1 LSTLTKI
8 FVVVL
13 LLEAFFASV
22 VMIQH
27 VATNEDWKAYARDQ
41 ERGRFSAEAQT
52 ANGILAQKR
61 LEEQLGAEKNKVRDL
76 DKQFTLQRDTSRA
89 EKDRLSRALTA
100 SQNSATELNV
110 SVAALQKSLD
120 TEVKVM
126 RNQMKVELDRLHA
139 QSIND
144 GDQIRGLQALLKD
157 RDGTIENL
165 TRSVRVLRE
174 QSAQAAA
181 EVKELRGR
189 LKVASPAGTVLTPPV
204 ATAGPKIE
212 GSVTAVKVNI
222 ASLNVGLADGVK
234 KDMEFIIYRGGDFV
248 AHLRV
253 ADVYPS
259 TCAGIITRAQ
269 RDVRKGDKAST
280 SVD

>member
-1 LSTLTKI
+1 MSTLTKI
-8 FVVVL
+8 FVVLL

-27 VATNEDWKAYARDQ
+27 VATSQDWKAYAEDQ
-41 ERGRFSAEAQT
+41 SQKRTSAEAQT
-52 ANGILAQKR
+52 ANGIVLLNR
-61 LEEQLGAEKNKVRDL
+61 LERQLEAEKSKIQAL
-76 DKQFTLQRDTSRA
+76 DKQLALQRDTGRA

-100 SQNSATELNV
+100 SQNSVRELNV

-126 RNQMKVELDRLHA
+126 RTQMKVELDRLHD
-139 QSIND
+139 QSIKD

-174 QSAQAAA
+174 QTAQAAA
-181 EVKELRGR
+181 EVKDLRAR
-189 LKVASPAGTVLTPPV
+189 LKVFSPAGTAPTPPI

-234 KDMEFIIYRGGDFV
+234 KEMEFIIYRGGDFV
-248 AHLRV
+248 ANLKV

-259 TCAGIITRAQ
+259 TCAGMITRAQ

>member
-1 LSTLTKI
+1 MSTLTKI
-8 FVVVL
+8 FVVLL
-13 LLEAFFASV
+13 LLEALFASV

-27 VATNEDWKAYARDQ
+27 VATSRDWKAFAEDQARD
-41 ERGRFSAEAQT
+41 RVSAEAQT
-52 ANGILAQKR
+52 ANAILALNR
-61 LEEQLGAEKNKVRDL
+61 LERQLEAERSKVQAL
-76 DKQFTLQRDTSRA
+76 DKQLTLQRDTSRA
-89 EKDRLSRALTA
+89 DKDRLSRALTA
-100 SQNSATELNV
+100 SQNSVTDLNA

-139 QSIND
+139 QSIKD

-174 QSAQAAA
+174 QAAQAAA
-181 EVKELRGR
+181 EVKDLRVR
-189 LKVASPAGTVLTPPV
+189 LKVVSPAGTAPTAPV
-204 ATAGPKIE
+204 VTAGPKIE

-234 KDMEFIIYRGGDFV
+234 QDMEFIIYRGGDFV
-248 AHLRV
+248 AHLKV

-280 SVD
+280 SMD

>member
-1 LSTLTKI
+1 MALQRLERQ
-8 FVVVL
+8 
-13 LLEAFFASV
+13 LEAAKS
-22 VMIQH
+22 
-27 VATNEDWKAYARDQ
+27 
-41 ERGRFSAEAQT
+41 
-52 ANGILAQKR
+52 
-61 LEEQLGAEKNKVRDL
+61 KVQSL
-76 DKQFTLQRDTSRA
+76 DKQLTLQRDTGRA

-100 SQNSATELNV
+100 SQNSVRELNV

-126 RNQMKVELDRLHA
+126 RNQMKVELDRLHL

-181 EVKELRGR
+181 EVKDLRVR
-189 LKVASPAGTVLTPPV
+189 LKLVSPAGTAPTAPV
-204 ATAGPKIE
+204 ATAGPRIE

-234 KDMEFIIYRGGDFV
+234 QDMEFIIYRGGDFV

-269 RDVRKGDKAST
+269 RDVRKGDKAAT

>member
-1 LSTLTKI
+1 
-8 FVVVL
+8 
-13 LLEAFFASV
+13 
-22 VMIQH
+22 
-27 VATNEDWKAYARDQ
+27 VATNEDWRAYAKGQ
-41 ERGRFSAEAQT
+41 ERARASAEAET
-52 ANGILAQKR
+52 SNAILALNG
-61 LEEQLGAEKNKVRDL
+61 LERQLEAEKSKVQSL
-76 DKQFTLQRDTSRA
+76 DKQLNLERDTSRA

-100 SQNSATELNV
+100 SQNLVTDLNV

-139 QSIND
+139 QSIKD

-157 RDGTIENL
+157 RDGTVENL

-181 EVKELRGR
+181 EVKDLRDR
-189 LKVASPAGTVLTPPV
+189 LKAVSPAEAAPTPPV

-234 KDMEFIIYRGGDFV
+234 QDMEFIIYRGGDFV
-248 AHLRV
+248 ANLKV